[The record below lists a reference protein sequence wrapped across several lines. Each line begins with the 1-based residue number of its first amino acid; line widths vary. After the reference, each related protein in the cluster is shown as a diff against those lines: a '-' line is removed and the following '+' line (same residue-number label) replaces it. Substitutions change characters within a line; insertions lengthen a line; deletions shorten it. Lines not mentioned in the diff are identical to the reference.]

1 MLLLKTDGATLTQHI
16 KWWFGCLFSL
26 AVFCLFFSC
35 LTWPIV
41 KDDLKVFYF
50 DGSFESS
57 LNRDGA
63 QFVFSALLYFN
74 VYKL

>member
-26 AVFCLFFSC
+26 AVFLFCFFSC

-57 LNRDGA
+57 FKRGWGA
-63 QFVFSALLYFN
+63 VCVFSIIIFQC
-74 VYKL
+74 V